1 MSHFQGGYDGQKHV
15 SIVLLLF
22 TVFLRCKL
30 TGSLFEA
37 PVHTAGFK
45 AWCSFSG
52 LAWKYNNSTFSGITA
67 MIG

>member
-15 SIVLLLF
+15 STVLLLF

-37 PVHTAGFK
+37 PVHTAGLKPGALSRGSHGNTTTVHF
-45 AWCSFSG
+45 
-52 LAWKYNNSTFSGITA
+52 LVLQL
-67 MIG
+67 